1 MEVRQCKYC
10 EHDVPGDLVQVV
22 DDDWQS
28 RWWAC
33 EDTAWCDL
41 RAFTRGLHL
50 GWHIEGVS

>member
-1 MEVRQCKYC
+1 MRVCRYC

-50 GWHIEGVS
+50 GWHIEGVA